1 MTQDEAL
8 AILKTGASI
17 FLTGE
22 PGSGKTHT
30 VNRYVAY
37 LRECGIEPAITA
49 STGIAATHI
58 QGMTVHSWSGIGVRE
73 ALSAE
78 DLDQL
83 ARNRWVVERINR
95 ARVLIIDEV
104 SMLSARMLSMV
115 DAVCRKVRRSPAPF
129 GALQVVLVGDFFQ
142 LPPVVQKRRDVAAL
156 RETARLLVGEEE
168 DSPAGFAYQSRAW
181 KALRPVIC
189 YLTEQHRQEDRDFL
203 RILSAIR
210 RNACSPG
217 DRERIRS
224 RIGASGDAVGK
235 AARLFPHNADVDR
248 INAEELTRLPGEP
261 CVFRMAAQGPAP
273 LVKMLKDG
281 CLSPGELSLKRGA
294 RIMFTRNNPAAGFVN
309 GTLGTVVG
317 FAKDSGYP
325 IVRTH
330 DDRSI
335 TAEPVEW
342 SVEDAGRRVAKITQ
356 VPLRLAWAITVHK
369 SQGLSLE
376 AAVMDLSGTF
386 EFGQGYV
393 ALSRV
398 RTLAGLHIL
407 ALNDRV
413 FEVHPEVLAKDT
425 EFREAS
431 DQARQSF
438 AAMKREELAAL
449 QADFISA
456 AGGKAPATR
465 GKQEKRAWLGE
476 QSTTPRPKDRKERRW
491 QKTLELIRSG
501 KTIAEVARGR
511 SRSEGTILEHLEGL
525 HALRKLRRAD
535 IAHLTS
541 GKESTM
547 EAIWDEFRSSGT
559 ERLDYDHL
567 ISRHSIE
574 DLRLARLL
582 FEGSAPEAMLEAEQ
596 RPEGGVSGKTYSV
609 EEIRAT
615 YRNAYAPWTEEDD
628 ARLEQE
634 ARAGGTIHDLA
645 QRFGRNEGAI
655 RSRLRKLGLE

>member
-8 AILKTGASI
+8 AILKTGASV

-30 VNRYVAY
+30 VNLYVAH
-37 LRECGIEPAITA
+37 LLECGVEPAITA

-83 ARNRWVVERINR
+83 ARNKWIVERLNR

-115 DAVCRKVRRSPAPF
+115 DAVCRTVRRSAAPF
-129 GALQVVLVGDFFQ
+129 GGLQVVLVGDFFQ
-142 LPPVVQKRRDVAAL
+142 LPPVVQKKRDVAR
-156 RETARLLVGEEE
+156 RETARLLVDEEE
-168 DSPAGFAYQSRAW
+168 DDPAGFAYQSKAW
-181 KALRPVIC
+181 NALKPSIC

-210 RNACSPG
+210 RNACLPE

-248 INAEELTRLPGEP
+248 INAEELVKLRGES
-261 CVFRMAAQGPAP
+261 CVFRMVAQGPAP

-281 CLSPGELSLKRGA
+281 CLSPEELSLKRGA
-294 RIMFTRNNPAAGFVN
+294 RVMFTRNNPNAGFVN
-309 GTLGTVVG
+309 GTLGAVVG
-317 FAKDSGYP
+317 FAKDSGSP

-335 TAEPVEW
+335 TAEPAEW
-342 SVEDAGRRVAKITQ
+342 SIEDGGRRVAKITQ

-369 SQGLSLE
+369 SQGLSLD

-386 EFGQGYV
+386 EYGQGYV

-407 ALNDRV
+407 GLNDRA
-413 FEVHPEVLAKDT
+413 FEVHPEVLTKDK
-425 EFREAS
+425 EFRAAS
-431 DQARQSF
+431 AQTRQSF
-438 AAMKREELAAL
+438 AAMGREELAAL

-456 AGGKAPATR
+456 AGGRIPETR
-465 GKQEKRAWLGE
+465 GKQERRAWLGD
-476 QSTTPRPKDRKERRW
+476 QSTRPRQKGRKERRW
-491 QKTLELIRSG
+491 QKTLALIRSG
-501 KTIAEVARGR
+501 KTIEEVARERG
-511 SRSEGTILEHLEGL
+511 RSEGTILEHLEAL
-525 HALRKLRRAD
+525 HALRTLRRAD
-535 IAHLTS
+535 IAHLAR

-547 EAIWDEFRSSGT
+547 ELIWNALRSSGT
-559 ERLDYDHL
+559 GRLNHDVIGRY
-567 ISRHSIE
+567 STE

-582 FEGSAPEAMLEAEQ
+582 FEDAAPEAMPKTEE
-596 RPEGGVSGKTYSV
+596 RPREGVGGETYSV
-609 EEIRAT
+609 EEMRAT
-615 YRNAYAPWTEEDD
+615 HRNAYAPWTEEDD

-634 ARAGGTIHDLA
+634 ARAGGTIDELA
-645 QRFGRNEGAI
+645 QRFGRNQGAI
-655 RSRLRKLGLE
+655 QSRLRKLGLA

>member
-8 AILKTGASI
+8 AILKTGTNV
-17 FLTGE
+17 FLTGD
-22 PGSGKTHT
+22 PGSGKTHN
-30 VNRYVAY
+30 VNCYVAY
-37 LRECGIEPAITA
+37 LRERGIEPAITA

-58 QGMTVHSWSGIGVRE
+58 QGMTLHSWSGIGIRE

-78 DLDQL
+78 DLKQIAENRRVV
-83 ARNRWVVERINR
+83 ARVSR
-95 ARVLIIDEV
+95 ACVLIIDEV
-104 SMLSARMLSMV
+104 SMLSARIVSMV
-115 DAVCRKVRRSPAPF
+115 EAVCRKVRRSSAPF
-129 GALQVVLVGDFFQ
+129 GGLQVVLVGDFFQ
-142 LPPVVQKRRDVAAL
+142 LPPVVQRSRDVGAL
-156 RETARLLVGEEE
+156 HFLPDEEE
-168 DSPAGFAYQSRAW
+168 DSPGGFAYQSRAW
-181 KALRPVIC
+181 RALNPVIC

-210 RNACSPG
+210 RNACSPE

-224 RIGASGDAVGK
+224 RKGASREGAGK

-248 INAEELTRLPGEP
+248 INAEELARLPGEP
-261 CVFRMAAQGPAP
+261 CLLRMAAQGPAP

-281 CLSPGELSLKRGA
+281 CLSPEELSLKRGA
-294 RIMFTRNNPAAGFVN
+294 RVMFTRNNPADGFVN

-317 FAKDSGYP
+317 FAKDGGYP
-325 IVRTH
+325 VVRTH
-330 DDRSI
+330 DDRTI

-369 SQGLSLE
+369 SQGLSLD
-376 AAVMDLSGTF
+376 AAVMDLSRTF
-386 EFGQGYV
+386 EYGQGYV

-407 ALNDRV
+407 GLNDRV

-425 EFREAS
+425 EFRAAS
-431 DQARQSF
+431 EQARQSF
-438 AAMKREELAAL
+438 AAMGREELAAL

-465 GKQEKRAWLGE
+465 GKQERRAWLGE
-476 QSTTPRPKDRKERRW
+476 QSTTSRPKDRKERRW

-501 KTIAEVARGR
+501 KTIAEVARERG
-511 SRSEGTILEHLEGL
+511 RSEGKILEHLEGL

-541 GKESTM
+541 GKESAM
-547 EAIWDEFRSSGT
+547 EAIGNAFRSSGT

-567 ISRHSIE
+567 ISRHSIK

-582 FEGSAPEAMLEAEQ
+582 FEGGAPEAMLEAEE

-609 EEIRAT
+609 EGIRAT

>member
-8 AILKTGASI
+8 AILKTGANV

-58 QGMTVHSWSGIGVRE
+58 QGMTVHSWSGIRVRE

-78 DLDQL
+78 DLNQI
-83 ARNRWVVERINR
+83 AENRWVVERVNR

-115 DAVCRKVRRSPAPF
+115 DTVSRRIRRSPAPF
-129 GALQVVLVGDFFQ
+129 GGLQVVLAGDFFQ
-142 LPPVVQKRRDVAAL
+142 LPPVVQKKRDAAPW
-156 RETARLLVGEEE
+156 ETARLLLDDEE
-168 DSPAGFAYQSRAW
+168 DGLAGFAYQSRAW
-181 KALRPVIC
+181 NALKPIIC

-210 RNACSPG
+210 RNACSPE

-224 RIGASGDAVGK
+224 RTGAARDAVGK

-248 INAEELTRLPGEP
+248 INAAELARLPGEP

-281 CLSPGELSLKRGA
+281 CLSPEELSLRRGA
-294 RIMFTRNNPAAGFVN
+294 RVMFTRNNPAAGFVN
-309 GTLGTVVG
+309 GTLGTIVG

-330 DDRSI
+330 DDRTI

-369 SQGLSLE
+369 SQGLSLD
-376 AAVMDLSGTF
+376 AAVMDLSRTF
-386 EFGQGYV
+386 EYGQGYV

-407 ALNDRV
+407 GLNDRA
-413 FEVHPEVLAKDT
+413 FEVHPEVLAKDK
-425 EFREAS
+425 EFRAAS
-431 DQARQSF
+431 AEARQSF
-438 AAMKREELAAL
+438 AAMGREELAVL
-449 QADFISA
+449 QADFIST
-456 AGGKAPATR
+456 AGGKAPARGGKPERRPRLGDESTR
-465 GKQEKRAWLGE
+465 RQ
-476 QSTTPRPKDRKERRW
+476 PKHKKERRW
-491 QKTLELIRSG
+491 QKTLALIRSG
-501 KTIAEVARGR
+501 RTIAEVARERGR
-511 SRSEGTILEHLEGL
+511 SEDTILGHLEAL
-525 HALRKLRRAD
+525 HVLRKLRRAD
-535 IAHLTS
+535 IAHLAR
-541 GKESTM
+541 GKEATM
-547 EAIWDEFRSSGT
+547 EVIWSAFRSSGG
-559 ERLDYDHL
+559 EPLDHDL
-567 ISRHSIE
+567 SRCSPD

-582 FEGSAPEAMLEAEQ
+582 FESTDG
-596 RPEGGVSGKTYSV
+596 
-609 EEIRAT
+609 
-615 YRNAYAPWTEEDD
+615 
-628 ARLEQE
+628 
-634 ARAGGTIHDLA
+634 
-645 QRFGRNEGAI
+645 
-655 RSRLRKLGLE
+655 

>member
-8 AILKTGASI
+8 AILKTGANV

-30 VNRYVAY
+30 VNCYVAY

-78 DLDQL
+78 DVDQI
-83 ARNRWVVERINR
+83 ARNRWVVEGLNR

-115 DAVCRKVRRSPAPF
+115 DVVCRKVRRSPAPF
-129 GALQVVLVGDFFQ
+129 GGLQVVLVGDFFQ
-142 LPPVVQKRRDVAAL
+142 LPPVVQKRRDVTAL
-156 RETARLLVGEEE
+156 RGTAPLLVEEEE
-168 DSPAGFAYQSRAW
+168 DGPAGFAYQSRAW
-181 KALRPVIC
+181 NALNPLIC
-189 YLTEQHRQEDRDFL
+189 YLAEQHRQEDRDFL

-210 RNACSPG
+210 RNACLPE

-224 RIGASGDAVGK
+224 RTGASGEAVGK
-235 AARLFPHNADVDR
+235 AARLFPHNAAVDR
-248 INAEELTRLPGEP
+248 INAEELAKLRGES
-261 CVFRMAAQGPAP
+261 CVFRMVAQGPAP

-281 CLSPGELSLKRGA
+281 CLSPEELSLKGGA
-294 RIMFTRNNPAAGFVN
+294 RVMFTRNNPAAGFVN

-369 SQGLSLE
+369 SQGLSLD
-376 AAVMDLSGTF
+376 AAVMDLSRTF
-386 EFGQGYV
+386 EYGQGYV

-407 ALNDRV
+407 GLNNRA
-413 FEVHPEVLAKDT
+413 FEVHPEVLAKDK
-425 EFREAS
+425 EFRAAS
-431 DQARQSF
+431 AQAGQSF
-438 AAMKREELAAL
+438 AAMGREELATL

-465 GKQEKRAWLGE
+465 GKQERRAWLGDE
-476 QSTTPRPKDRKERRW
+476 STRPRQKDRRERRW
-491 QKTLELIRSG
+491 QKTLALIRSG
-501 KTIAEVARGR
+501 KTIEEVARERGR
-511 SRSEGTILEHLEGL
+511 SGGTILEHLEAL

-535 IAHLTS
+535 IAHLAR
-541 GKESTM
+541 GKESTI
-547 EAIWDEFRSSGT
+547 EVIWNAFRSSGT
-559 ERLDYDHL
+559 ERLDHDLVGRYSAD
-567 ISRHSIE
+567 

-582 FEGSAPEAMLEAEQ
+582 FES
-596 RPEGGVSGKTYSV
+596 T
-609 EEIRAT
+609 
-615 YRNAYAPWTEEDD
+615 D
-628 ARLEQE
+628 
-634 ARAGGTIHDLA
+634 
-645 QRFGRNEGAI
+645 
-655 RSRLRKLGLE
+655 